1 MNGRYRDSTDFYVDI
16 SKKRIYALH
25 KLLECCVHRR
35 GGELIKMMLPDK
47 HEYVLKVR
55 PSEKQIEVYKKNLI
69 FIESEM
75 KLTKVKK
82 NSEDKLKKK
91 LEDKSIE
98 KLNAIHNLKDEER
111 NKVLFKHEKFFSQL
125 IAHPW
130 IIRQTPTRKKEPNK
144 YDWRE
149 IVPDNCALDYE
160 MSGKFML
167 FTEILKSTL
176 ERREKL

>member
-1 MNGRYRDSTDFYVDI
+1 MKST
-16 SKKRIYALH
+16 
-25 KLLECCVHRR
+25 
-35 GGELIKMMLPDK
+35 
-47 HEYVLKVR
+47 KVM
-55 PSEKQIEVYKKNLI
+55 KNL
-69 FIESEM
+69 
-75 KLTKVKK
+75 
-82 NSEDKLKKK
+82 EDKLKKK

-98 KLNAIHNLKDEER
+98 KLNASYIHNLKDEVR

-130 IIRQTPTRKKEPNK
+130 IIRQTPTRKSEPNK